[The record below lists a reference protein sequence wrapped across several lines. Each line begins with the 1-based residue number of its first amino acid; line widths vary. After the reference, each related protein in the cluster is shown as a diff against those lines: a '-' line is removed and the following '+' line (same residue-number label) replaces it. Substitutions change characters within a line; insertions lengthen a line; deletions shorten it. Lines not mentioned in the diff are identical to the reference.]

1 MCDRATNIV
10 LSGDPRQLGPIIR
23 STVAQKLGLEISM
36 LERLMQRE
44 LYHEANGYGVTY
56 VFLIAPFGTY

>member
-1 MCDRATNIV
+1 MCDRSTNIV

-23 STVAQKLGLEISM
+23 SVIAQKLGLEISL

-44 LYHEANGYGVTY
+44 IYTETTGYGVTY
-56 VFLIAPFGTY
+56 VGCLA

>member
-23 STVAQKLGLEISM
+23 SVIAQKLGLEISL

-44 LYHEANGYGVTY
+44 IYTETTGYGVTY
-56 VFLIAPFGTY
+56 VGSLA